1 MNCAKFIPRGNED
14 VMSSKNNPELR
25 GKVTELR
32 KYNGKSVK
40 PCRIINSAE
49 GIDFIGAAFED
60 GSIVMDTV
68 TKRPIPYGQIY
79 G

>member
-1 MNCAKFIPRGNED
+1 
-14 VMSSKNNPELR
+14 MSSKNNPELR

-32 KYNGKSVK
+32 KYNGKPVK
-40 PCRIINSAE
+40 PCRVIDSAR
-49 GIDFIGAAFED
+49 GVDFIGAAFET
-60 GSIVMDTV
+60 GEIVMDTV